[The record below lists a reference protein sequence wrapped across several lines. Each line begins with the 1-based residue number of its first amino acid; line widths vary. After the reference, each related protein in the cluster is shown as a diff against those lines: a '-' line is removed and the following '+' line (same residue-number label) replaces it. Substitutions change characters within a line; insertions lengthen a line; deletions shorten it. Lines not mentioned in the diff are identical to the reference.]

1 MYRWA
6 NYRLQPGASQLH
18 GCGCTV
24 AQFGVFV
31 SFRFATFA
39 DVPPVRS
46 LASSATGNGTGS
58 RQILRGEFDS
68 FRAIE
73 IDINEPPARLAE
85 YDANV

>member
-1 MYRWA
+1 MYRRTY
-6 NYRLQPGASQLH
+6 YRLQPSASQLH

-24 AQFGVFV
+24 AKFGIFV
-31 SFRFATFA
+31 SFRFAAFA

-46 LASSATGNGTGS
+46 LASSASGNGTGC

-73 IDINEPPARLAE
+73 IDINQPPGRLAE